1 MEGKVSFGAARSAR
15 RGCSADRVG
24 PTLSPRKV
32 PGYGSFRYRRM
43 RVQCVLEEVVMI
55 RGERERNFSRTTD
68 EDERRA
74 RDSPVA
80 EEDSSAE
87 SDPGWKRHR
96 ISN

>member
-1 MEGKVSFGAARSAR
+1 MVLQGPQGVDAVSIVL
-15 RGCSADRVG
+15 DR
-24 PTLSPRKV
+24 PLSPRKV
-32 PGYGSFRYRRM
+32 PGYGSFRYGRI

-55 RGERERNFSRTTD
+55 RDERNFSRTTD